1 VVTVRWLRHLL
12 TTGWKLRRC
21 FPPPALEAI
30 RRAIEEGERRH
41 GGEVL
46 FAIETCLDVR
56 RLLVRQSARDRALE
70 VFAEL
75 RAWDT
80 EANVGVLIYLLLAE
94 RDIEIVAD
102 RGLSGH
108 VTDAEWQ
115 SVCRAIEEHLH
126 AGRFEAGA
134 VEGIRLTSALIA
146 RHFPPRSPE
155 PNELPDTPVIL

>member
-1 VVTVRWLRHLL
+1 MVAMRWLRHLL
-12 TTGWKLRRC
+12 MTGWKLRRC
-21 FPPPALEAI
+21 FPPPTLEAI
-30 RRAIEEGERRH
+30 RRAIGEGERGH

-46 FAIETCLDVR
+46 FAVESCLDIR
-56 RLLVRQSARDRALE
+56 RLLAGQSARDRALE

-80 EANVGVLIYLLLAE
+80 ETNVGVLIYLLLAE
-94 RDIEIVAD
+94 HDIEIVAD
-102 RGLSGH
+102 RGFTGR

-115 SVCRAIEEHLH
+115 AVCRAMEEHLH

-134 VEGIRLTSALIA
+134 LEGIRLTSALIA

-155 PNELPDTPVIL
+155 PNELPDTPVLL